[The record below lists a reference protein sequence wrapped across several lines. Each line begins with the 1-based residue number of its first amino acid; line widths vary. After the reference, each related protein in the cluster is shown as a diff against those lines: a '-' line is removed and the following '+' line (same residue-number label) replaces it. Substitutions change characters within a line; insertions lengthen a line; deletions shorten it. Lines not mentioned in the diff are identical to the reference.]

1 MATTNA
7 QVEKVVIHPLVLLSV
22 ADHWNRVS
30 KTQNVKRTVGILL
43 GALRPDKTLDISN
56 SFAGWY

>member
-1 MATTNA
+1 MD
-7 QVEKVVIHPLVLLSV
+7 KVVIHPLVLLSV

-43 GALRPDKTLDISN
+43 GTLRPGKTIDVSN
-56 SFAGWY
+56 SFAGQY